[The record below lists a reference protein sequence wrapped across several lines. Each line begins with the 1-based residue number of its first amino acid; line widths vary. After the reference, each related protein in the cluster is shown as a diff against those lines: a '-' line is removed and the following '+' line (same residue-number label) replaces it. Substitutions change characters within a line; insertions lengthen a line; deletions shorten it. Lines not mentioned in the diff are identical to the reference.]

1 MYINIFLCYNM
12 LILIVCVKTELYLQ
26 ACNHLR
32 SKDVRN
38 NVVYDFTYGSEE
50 AKNIIA

>member
-1 MYINIFLCYNM
+1 MYINIFLCYNI
-12 LILIVCVKTELYLQ
+12 ILIVCVRVELCLQ

-32 SKDVRN
+32 SKDIRD
-38 NVVYDFTYGSEE
+38 NVVCDFTYGSEE